1 MLWLLRARA
10 HTHTHAD
17 MHAYIELV
25 LPDGPLRNVDGE
37 EEHEH
42 SDDDIARQQIGGSHC
57 CCSDPTVRVKQ
68 AKNN

>member
-1 MLWLLRARA
+1 MLLVA
-10 HTHTHAD
+10 HTHAD

-25 LPDGPLRNVDGE
+25 LPDGPLRNCDGE
-37 EEHEH
+37 EEHES

-57 CCSDPTVRVKQ
+57 CCSDPTAKQ